1 MLGRYSLKDNRSRS
15 WKVLTP
21 CRLRP
26 YKEKWIC
33 EPVKGW
39 HFSLN
44 HTFLLRW
51 KDSAVTVGELTTELN
66 NWNEH
71 KNFAHHGKLN
81 QHWDLFFFYSFSL
94 IIFGFIL
101 RKSMLRKGRRKGLFC
116 LLWGTKVNT
125 SLGYI
130 QRSGLFGWQ
139 EQYRKSW
146 CSFWGENNSPYTA
159 SLLLTEIL
167 EICSTEGKKKS
178 QPSFWESVRAWLCVC
193 VLEMKGIIV
202 TSQSSLNRKD

>member
-21 CRLRP
+21 CRLWP

-39 HFSLN
+39 HFSL
-44 HTFLLRW
+44 HYTFLLRW
-51 KDSAVTVGELTTELN
+51 KNSAVTVGELTTELN

-71 KNFAHHGKLN
+71 KNFSHRGKLN
-81 QHWDLFFFYSFSL
+81 QHWDLFFYSFSL
-94 IIFGFIL
+94 IIFSLIL
-101 RKSMLRKGRRKGLFC
+101 TKSMLIKGRRKGLFC
-116 LLWGTKVNT
+116 LLWGTKVNK

-130 QRSGLFGWQ
+130 QHSSLFGWQ
-139 EQYRKSW
+139 EQYRRSW

-159 SLLLTEIL
+159 SLLLAEIL
-167 EICSTEGKKKS
+167 DICSTEGEKS
-178 QPSFWESVRAWLCVC
+178 ASHSALLLRKCACMIVC
-193 VLEMKGIIV
+193 MRIRNER
-202 TSQSSLNRKD
+202 NHRY